1 MTYNKTELKN
11 EELEKVSK
19 GNSANGSISVIKGA
33 IYKESNIFVYVNGV

>member
-19 GNSANGSISVIKGA
+19 GNLANGSINVVKDA
-33 IYKESNIFVYVNGV
+33 FYKESNIFVYVNGV